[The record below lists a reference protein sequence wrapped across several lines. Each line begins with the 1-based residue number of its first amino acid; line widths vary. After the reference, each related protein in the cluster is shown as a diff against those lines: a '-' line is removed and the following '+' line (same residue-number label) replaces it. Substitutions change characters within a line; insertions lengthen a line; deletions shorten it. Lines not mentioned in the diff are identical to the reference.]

1 MREIWE
7 EKIETIDFEVFR
19 PRLRVEC
26 DHAAWRLSQKGSAAT
41 ATATTATAATN
52 RNPYCEPRYG

>member
-1 MREIWE
+1 METRLARCAKIWE

-26 DHAAWRLSQKGSAAT
+26 NYVAWRLSQKGSTAT
-41 ATATTATAATN
+41 PTATTTTAATN
-52 RNPYCEPRYG
+52 RNP